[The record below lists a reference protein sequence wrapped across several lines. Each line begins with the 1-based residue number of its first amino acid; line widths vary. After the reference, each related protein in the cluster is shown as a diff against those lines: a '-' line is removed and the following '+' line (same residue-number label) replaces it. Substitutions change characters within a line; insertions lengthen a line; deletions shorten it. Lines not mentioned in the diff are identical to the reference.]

1 MKYKI
6 WDKTES
12 INNISAE
19 KYIEKNKISE
29 NEEVF
34 LLYKHD
40 TNKVDEV
47 VLKSNI
53 IRVYNLEPNLSCEE
67 VAQKYI
73 DIIQNHNLNNNFGLL
88 LEQQGEKISILE
100 AEQEVQNNEIMTSM
114 IANTE
119 LFEMVLG
126 MMPATLNTK
135 NINNTKGVSS
145 MVEVYVTLI
154 LKGQKT
160 IDQVPAIIRDQVQAQ
175 LDLLTK

>member
-100 AEQEVQNNEIMTSM
+100 AENKSLKEGLQAILRGDMQSLAYALYPEDFIKEIP
-114 IANTE
+114 E
-119 LFEMVLG
+119 L
-126 MMPATLNTK
+126 
-135 NINNTKGVSS
+135 
-145 MVEVYVTLI
+145 
-154 LKGQKT
+154 
-160 IDQVPAIIRDQVQAQ
+160 
-175 LDLLTK
+175 